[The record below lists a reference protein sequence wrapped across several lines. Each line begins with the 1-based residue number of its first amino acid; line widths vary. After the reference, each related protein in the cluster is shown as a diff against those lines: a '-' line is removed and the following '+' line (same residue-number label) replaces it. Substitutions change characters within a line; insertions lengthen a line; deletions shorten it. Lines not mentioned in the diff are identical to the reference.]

1 MVINYIKKRTKPV
14 FLEDDI
20 QRAIESIEKKELLLR
35 KAAQV
40 YAVTHTA
47 LFYRLKNLGDNA
59 GQIENIK
66 TFSSKHTF
74 QKIFSNRQEEL
85 LVKYTLTYVRMY
97 YGLTYQMLRTLYF
110 ENRQKSSKFVD

>member
-47 LFYRLKNLGDNA
+47 LFLSTKEFG
-59 GQIENIK
+59 
-66 TFSSKHTF
+66 
-74 QKIFSNRQEEL
+74 
-85 LVKYTLTYVRMY
+85 
-97 YGLTYQMLRTLYF
+97 
-110 ENRQKSSKFVD
+110 